1 MPFRRRDRDA
11 APVRRDQFLAD
22 EEAQPQPSPRWTI
35 GARDLIEAREQVR
48 QLVGRD
54 APAVI
59 LYLQRDLGAHAPQP
73 HVDRRRARRVG
84 ASVGEQIDGGI
95 SI

>member
-1 MPFRRRDRDA
+1 M
-11 APVRRDQFLAD
+11 RRDQLLAD
-22 EEAQPQPSPRWTI
+22 EEAQAQATLRGAI
-35 GARDLIEAREQVR
+35 GARDRIEAREEMG
-48 QLVGRD
+48 QLIGRD
-54 APAVI
+54 PPAVI
-59 LYLQRDLGAHAPQP
+59 LYLQRGLGAHAPQP